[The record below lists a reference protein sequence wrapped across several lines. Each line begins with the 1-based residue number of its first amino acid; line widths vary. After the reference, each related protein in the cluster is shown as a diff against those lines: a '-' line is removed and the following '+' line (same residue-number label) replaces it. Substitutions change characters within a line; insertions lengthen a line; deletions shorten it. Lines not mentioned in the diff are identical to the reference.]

1 MPLELWILAGL
12 GLAALAVAVARR
24 VGWRAG
30 RDRGEEAKN
39 VYPLW

>member
-12 GLAALAVAVARR
+12 GLAAVGLAVVRRVARSAR
-24 VGWRAG
+24 REPGK
-30 RDRGEEAKN
+30 EAKN

>member
-12 GLAALAVAVARR
+12 GLAAIGLAVARR
-24 VGWRAG
+24 VARSGR
-30 RDRGEEAKN
+30 RDRGKEPKN